1 MKLSTFFYSSM
12 VAVLCSVGLASAA
25 QPARSDVA
33 ALRDAQDR
41 VARFADTTKGGV
53 KGRLLLDK
61 QRIQGLID
69 DLERGRSVDPADID
83 RVIQRSTNPAQP

>member
-1 MKLSTFFYSSM
+1 MRLSTLMFSATL
-12 VAVLCSVGLASAA
+12 AVFGAVTLGAAA
-25 QPARSDVA
+25 QPSRADIA
-33 ALRDAQDR
+33 ALQGAQDR

-69 DLERGRSVDPADID
+69 DLETGKPVDPADVD
-83 RVIQRSTNPAQP
+83 RAIQRAVNPAQ